1 VTRRHTALAG
11 TAAGALLL
19 SLAVVGPA
27 PSAVGAT
34 TGPTITIDA
43 RVLGA
48 QIPATVYGA
57 SFPSAAFA
65 SAARIGWARWGGNRS
80 TRYDYLNVRTNTGSD
95 YYFENVAED
104 TSMQSFITANEA
116 AGARVSVTV
125 PMAGWVAKDTVSC
138 GFPSGTYATQD
149 SFEFWRPACGNGES
163 GGSPIAV
170 TQPPTLTSTAFTTT
184 DMTDMATAMDDV
196 AATPLLYHLDNEPSL
211 WTSTHRDIV
220 PTAETSAAFFAR
232 SSAAASAIKAGDPAG
247 RTMGPGEWG
256 YCSWFYFP
264 HDGGCQS
271 GDESAAAGVPYA
283 QAYLAAMRSASDT
296 AGTPLLD
303 VFDEHFYPQAAGVFS
318 DAAGDA
324 ATQALR
330 LRSVRGLWDPT
341 YTDESWIADLPWKQ
355 TQLVPR
361 MRGWVDAAYAGAATK
376 PVLGISEYSFGALDT
391 MNGALAQ
398 ADALGVLGREGVSYA
413 ALWGPPSS
421 ATSPGTFAFRM
432 FRNLD
437 GNGAAFGTRS
447 VLATSNDLA
456 LSNGAQDGSDKVSVF
471 AALRADGA
479 LTVVLINKTGTSV
492 ASPLTVKGKA
502 VAPRYARY
510 VYSAASPSAIVASTQ
525 EPTSGLAS
533 SIMLPA
539 RSITTLVLPKA
550 PTQALSLS
558 RSASAVTYPGAVK
571 LTARL
576 TSGGSAVAGAP
587 VRFERR
593 TAGTS
598 TWTYAG
604 TATTDASGYARLS
617 QTPGKHTE
625 YRARDGRAAKITLL
639 PASAT
644 APLLVRSRRSAT
656 LTTSSAAILLG
667 RSTTLSGTAAP
678 TATGRTATLQRYT
691 GGSWVAVTSKAIGS
705 TSGYAFSVKPAA
717 RGTYTYRV
725 VVSSDSLHD
734 AGTSPTRTVKVS

>member
-1 VTRRHTALAG
+1 MTRRRTALAG
-11 TAAGALLL
+11 TAAGALLV
-19 SLAVVGPA
+19 SLAAVGAAPPA
-27 PSAVGAT
+27 AGAT
-34 TGPTITIDA
+34 TGPTLTIDA

-48 QIPATVYGA
+48 AIPATVYGA
-57 SFPSAAFA
+57 SFPTADFA

-80 TRYDYLNVRTNTGSD
+80 TRYDYLNVRSNTGSD

-116 AGARVSVTV
+116 TGARVSVTV
-125 PMAGWVAKDTVSC
+125 PMAGWVAKDTSSC
-138 GFPSGTYATQD
+138 GFPQGSYATQD
-149 SFEFWRPACGNGES
+149 AFEFWRPTCGNGES

-184 DMTDMATAMDDV
+184 NMTEMATAMDDV
-196 AATPLLYHLDNEPSL
+196 AGTPLLYHLDNEPSL

-220 PTAETSAAFFAR
+220 PTAETSSAFFAR
-232 SSAAASAIKAGDPAG
+232 SSAAAAAIKAGDPAG
-247 RTMGPGEWG
+247 RVMGPGEWG

-271 GDESAAAGVPYA
+271 GDESTAAGMPYA

-296 AGTPLLD
+296 AGIALLD
-303 VFDEHFYPQAAGVFS
+303 VFDEHFYPQAPGVFS

-355 TQLVPR
+355 AQLIPR
-361 MRGWVDAAYAGAATK
+361 MRGWIDAAYAGATTK
-376 PVLGISEYSFGALDT
+376 PALGISEYSFGALGT

-413 ALWGPPSS
+413 ALWAPPSS

-437 GNGAAFGTRS
+437 GKGAAFGTRS
-447 VLATSNDLA
+447 VQATSDDLA
-456 LSNGAQDGSDKVSVF
+456 LSDGAQDGSRKVSVF

-492 ASPLTVKGKA
+492 TSPLTVKGKA
-502 VAPRYARY
+502 AAPTFTRY
-510 VYSAASPSAIVASTQ
+510 VYSTAHPTSIVASTEQ
-525 EPTSGLAS
+525 TSTLAS
-533 SIMLPA
+533 SITLPA
-539 RSITTLVLPKA
+539 GSITTLVLPKA
-550 PTQALSLS
+550 PAQALSLG

-587 VRFERR
+587 VRFDRR
-593 TAGTS
+593 TAGTT
-598 TWTYAG
+598 TWTSIG
-604 TATTDASGYARLS
+604 TVTTDASGYARLS

-625 YRARDGRAAKITLL
+625 YRARDGRTAKITLL
-639 PASAT
+639 PAPAT
-644 APLLVRSRRSAT
+644 SPVLVRSRRSAT
-656 LTTSSAAILLG
+656 LTTSTSSLLLG
-667 RSTTLSGTAAP
+667 RSATLSGTAAP
-678 TATGRTATLQRYT
+678 SAAGRTATLQRYS
-691 GGSWVAVTSKAIGS
+691 GGAWTTVASKVIGS
-705 TSGYAFSVKPAA
+705 TSGYAFSVKPTA
-717 RGTYTYRV
+717 RGTSTYRV
-725 VVSSDSLHD
+725 VVSADSLHD
-734 AGTSPTRTVKVS
+734 AGTSPARTLSVT